1 MTTSRMARIIGAC
14 GLALALLVLGGGPA
28 FAQGGGAQSFTLQPN
43 GTATITF
50 EGYCTN
56 FGQKFP
62 TSIQTPN
69 AVAPD
74 KIRGALAYIQANNLS
89 ASPDKALEAQ
99 YAIWQISGATGSPAG
114 GADAKA
120 VVDAAGSAPANP
132 QGTSVLDAAKAGDV
146 TETVASWQPIGD
158 KVAIGAASDNFYGRG
173 TLTIKNTSD
182 KALTLYMPL
191 GALFPPATAGDQTMA
206 AYSTKTDVSNPQPAA
221 QGTGSQP
228 GRLPQTAEGAADTS
242 WLFVAGGIALLG
254 AGLLLRRQFARNS

>member
-1 MTTSRMARIIGAC
+1 MTISRMGRIIGAC
-14 GLALALLVLGGGPA
+14 GLALALLVFGGSSA
-28 FAQGGGAQSFTLQPN
+28 FAQSGGAQSFTLQPN

-62 TSIQTPN
+62 TSVQAPN

-74 KIRGALAYIQANNLS
+74 KIRGALAYIQSNNIS
-89 ASPDKALEAQ
+89 ASADKALEAQ
-99 YAIWQISGATGSPAG
+99 YAIWQLSGATNSPAG

-120 VVDAAGSAPANP
+120 VVDASSSAPANP
-132 QGTSVLDAAKAGDV
+132 QGTSVLDAAKAGQV
-146 TETVASWQPIGD
+146 TLTVASWQPIGD

-173 TLTIKNTSD
+173 TLTVKNVSNE
-182 KALTLYMPL
+182 ALTLYLPL

-206 AYSTKTDVSNPQPAA
+206 AYSTNTDVSNPQPAS

-228 GRLPQTAEGAADTS
+228 GRLPQTADGAADNS
-242 WLFVAGGIALLG
+242 WLFLIGGIALLG
-254 AGLLLRRQFARNS
+254 TGLVLRRQFVRNS